1 MSNIYEGL
9 SPSENPQTYAHPT
22 NEMGS
27 KKNFCN
33 ISFAQFVADATV
45 EVK

>member
-22 NEMGS
+22 
-27 KKNFCN
+27 
-33 ISFAQFVADATV
+33 DATV
-45 EVK
+45 DGQLAREG